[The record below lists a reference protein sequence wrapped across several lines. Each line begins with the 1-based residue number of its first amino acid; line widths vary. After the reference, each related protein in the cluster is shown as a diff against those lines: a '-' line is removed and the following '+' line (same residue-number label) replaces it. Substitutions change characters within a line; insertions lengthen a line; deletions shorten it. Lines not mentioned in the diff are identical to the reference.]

1 MRKYYQSE
9 QSGRSMVEMLGVLA
23 IIGVLSVG
31 GIAGYSKAMAK
42 FKINQAL
49 DQITTMVINIRS
61 TFSTQI
67 DFSDASTANIIALGL
82 PDANMISGAGAART
96 LVNPFGGNI
105 TIGHA
110 SVGGEAANSSFTIKY
125 DGLDSNACQSLALAD
140 WGSAASSGLLHMKVG
155 NQVYNQGDFP
165 LTVSDAVTNC
175 AAANDGNEITWEY
188 R

>member
-49 DQITTMVINIRS
+49 DQITTLVINIRS

-82 PDANMISGAGAART
+82 PDANMVSGQT
-96 LVNPFGGNI
+96 LVNPFGGSI
-105 TIGHA
+105 TIGNA
-110 SVGGEAANSSFTIKY
+110 SVGGEPANSSFTITY
-125 DGLDSNACQSLALAD
+125 NGLDSNACQSLALAD
-140 WGSAASSGLLHMKVG
+140 WGSAASSGLLHMEVG
-155 NQVYNQGDFP
+155 DQVYDQGDFP
-165 LTVSDAVTNC
+165 LTVSDAVNNC
-175 AAANDGNEITWEY
+175 DAANDGNSITWEY